1 MINKVFANLLKKF
14 KNNRILMIAS
24 VFIVMGVSVALI
36 QFLQEKT
43 LERFTS
49 AYKTSNRTELS
60 EGEHGL
66 LHADCDHINED
77 GNHHTCGHA
86 HTKEAASDAA
96 AAGLKN
102 NVNNT
107 YTVNEKG
114 KISKT
119 NA

>member
-1 MINKVFANLLKKF
+1 MVNKVFANLLKKL
-14 KNNRILMIAS
+14 KNNRILMIAC

-43 LERFTS
+43 LEKFAS

-77 GNHHTCGHA
+77 GSSHTCGHA
-86 HTKEAASDAA
+86 HTEDAASDAA
-96 AAGLKN
+96 AAGLTN
-102 NVNNT
+102 NENNQ

-114 KISKT
+114 NIKKST
-119 NA
+119 A